1 MTEDSLCYSNLT
13 HMKYYKTI
21 ATLALMPFLLSAKE
35 KEVPVPD
42 VSVEK
47 VTFGEQVNDA
57 AFDAK
62 ALAGKVLVVESW
74 GVNCPPCIASLPEMQ
89 SLSKSGAKK
98 GLVVVGLEA
107 QGSSNEAIL
116 KVLKSA
122 RVTYPVMKGGDI
134 GVAHNGIPYVAIYG
148 VEGKLLWHGNPA
160 NDEFKRKVKEALR
173 AVEK

>member
-1 MTEDSLCYSNLT
+1 MSSSTKTTIS
-13 HMKYYKTI
+13 MKSYI
-21 ATLALMPFLLSAKE
+21 ALVALAVLPFFASAKE
-35 KEVPVPD
+35 KDAPAMPD
-42 VSVEK
+42 VSVDK
-47 VTFGEQVNDA
+47 VQFGTQVNEA

-89 SLSKSGAKK
+89 SLARTGEKK

-107 QGSSNEAIL
+107 QNSPKEAIL

-122 RVTYPVMKGGDI
+122 RVSYPVMQGGSI
-134 GVAHNGIPYVAIYG
+134 GVPHNGIPHVAIYG
-148 VEGKLLWHGNPA
+148 VDGKLVWHGSPA
-160 NDEFKRKVKEALR
+160 ADEFKRKVKEALK

>member
-1 MTEDSLCYSNLT
+1 
-13 HMKYYKTI
+13 MKSY
-21 ATLALMPFLLSAKE
+21 AALVAFAVLPFFASAKE
-35 KEVPVPD
+35 KKDAPAMPD

-47 VTFGEQVNDA
+47 VQFGAQVNDA
-57 AFDAK
+57 PFDAK

-107 QGSSNEAIL
+107 QNSSKESIL

-122 RVTYPVMKGGDI
+122 RVSYPVMQGGSI
-134 GVAHNGIPYVAIYG
+134 GVAHNGIPHVAIYG
-148 VEGKLLWHGNPA
+148 VDGKLVWHGHPA
-160 NDEFKRKVKEALR
+160 DDEFKRQVKTALK

>member
-1 MTEDSLCYSNLT
+1 MLRNLES
-13 HMKYYKTI
+13 MKYYQTI
-21 ATLALMPFLLSAKE
+21 AAVLLMPFLLSAKE
-35 KEVPVPD
+35 KPAPVPD

-47 VTFGEQVNDA
+47 VSFGTQVNEA

-89 SLSKSGAKK
+89 RLAKSGEKK

-107 QGSSNEAIL
+107 QNSSKEAIL

-122 RVTYPVMKGGDI
+122 RVSYPVMQGGNI
-134 GVAHNGIPYVAIYG
+134 GVPHNGIPHAAIYG
-148 VEGKLLWHGNPA
+148 VDGKLLWHGHPA
-160 NDEFKRKVKEALR
+160 DDDFKRKVKEAMK

>member
-1 MTEDSLCYSNLT
+1 
-13 HMKYYKTI
+13 MKYYRTI
-21 ATLALMPFLLSAKE
+21 AAVLLMPLMLSARE
-35 KEVPVPD
+35 KKAEPAVPD
-42 VSVEK
+42 VSVDK
-47 VTFGEQVNDA
+47 VTFGTQVNDA

-89 SLSKSGAKK
+89 SLARTGEKK

-107 QGSSNEAIL
+107 QNSSKEAIL

-122 RVTYPVMKGGDI
+122 RVSYPVMQGGNI
-134 GVAHNGIPYVAIYG
+134 GVPHNGIPHAAIYG
-148 VEGKLLWHGNPA
+148 VDGKLVWHGHPA
-160 NDEFKRKVKEALR
+160 DDEFKRQVKAALK